1 MYIYIY
7 IYIYIS
13 ILKPFD
19 NVFHKKWF
27 NTFIKAKYF

>member
-1 MYIYIY
+1 MTNYVYIYIL
-7 IYIYIS
+7 S

>member
-7 IYIYIS
+7 MS
-13 ILKPFD
+13 ILKSFD

-27 NTFIKAKYF
+27 NIFIKAKYF